1 MKMNKKLKKGF
12 TLVELVVVIAVI
24 AILAGVS
31 VGAYFGITD
40 SANQSRCDQEAKAF
54 HTALMLIANDP
65 NDKGAEWTVSNNV
78 ETLKINGTIEASIE
92 EQLGYKIDVVTA
104 GEKESADPNA
114 AAKVVDGNVPAD
126 FKAEVSFS
134 ETTFTYGVAGKTTT
148 IEIKTGSKVTPN
160 A

>member
-54 HTALMLIANDP
+54 HTALMLIVNDP
-65 NDKGAEWTVSNNV
+65 NDTGAKYDKDNNV
-78 ETLKINGTIEASIE
+78 VTTSTIEKSIE
-92 EQLGYKIDVVTA
+92 DQLGYKVDVITA
-104 GEKESADPNA
+104 EEKTGEG
-114 AAKVVDGNVPAD
+114 AKALDGTVATG
-126 FKAEVSFS
+126 FAAEVEFG
-134 ETTFTYGVAGKTTT
+134 TGIFTYGVAGKTT
-148 IEIKTGSKVTPN
+148 IIDLKTGSKK
-160 A
+160 

>member
-54 HTALMLIANDP
+54 HTALMLIVNDP
-65 NDKGAEWTVSNNV
+65 NDAGAKYDEDNNV
-78 ETLKINGTIEASIE
+78 VTTSTIETSIE
-92 EQLGYKIDVVTA
+92 NQLGYKIDVITA
-104 GEKESADPNA
+104 EEKTGTG
-114 AAKVVDGNVPAD
+114 AKTLDGTVATD
-126 FKAEVSFS
+126 FAAEVEFNNDA
-134 ETTFTYGVAGKTTT
+134 TFTYGVAGKTTT
-148 IEIKTGSKVTPN
+148 IDLKTGSKVTPN